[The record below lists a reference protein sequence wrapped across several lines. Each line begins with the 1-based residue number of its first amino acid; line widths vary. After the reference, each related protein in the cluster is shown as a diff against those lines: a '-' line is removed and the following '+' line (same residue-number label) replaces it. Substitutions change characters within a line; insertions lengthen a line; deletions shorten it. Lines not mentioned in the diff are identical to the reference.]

1 MVKDCC
7 FTLGP
12 NICMFYVPGVQMTLV
27 LVGKKHIAFG
37 GSTFKKERFF
47 LGAPGMQS
55 ESFSG
60 IASFTPQKFF
70 TN

>member
-1 MVKDCC
+1 
-7 FTLGP
+7 
-12 NICMFYVPGVQMTLV
+12 MTPV
-27 LVGKKHIAFG
+27 LVGKKPCFWG
-37 GSTFKKERFF
+37 GRPSKIEVF

-60 IASFTPQKFF
+60 IVSFTHQNFF